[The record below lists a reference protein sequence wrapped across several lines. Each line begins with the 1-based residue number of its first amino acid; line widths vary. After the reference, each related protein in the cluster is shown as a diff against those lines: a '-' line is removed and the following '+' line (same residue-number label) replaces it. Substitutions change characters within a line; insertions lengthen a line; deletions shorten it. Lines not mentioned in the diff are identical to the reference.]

1 MIPPLPFRRG
11 EGRGEGSFCVVYP
24 TVPSVIK
31 RPSFLRIFYR
41 RSAGLGP
48 ALLVCFLS
56 GTARVQASPAVLDP
70 NLQLRLV
77 MYTTNSSGA
86 PSIRIARDPR
96 NDQLY
101 YLKENGD
108 IFLLNLEPGSGST
121 STRAYSAADHGI
133 SGSALGL
140 AIGPDGTI
148 YIVGNTTTNSGNST
162 FATVMK
168 GVPAPHGMRAWS
180 VLAQTEPYPRSRT
193 AFDHLMSG
201 LAVSPDGQFLYLNS
215 GSRTDHGEV
224 ESTGGLYPNLRET
237 GLTAKVFRLPA
248 NGSNLFLTNDL
259 NALRSAGYVFA
270 EGYA

>member
-11 EGRGEGSFCVVYP
+11 EGRGEGSLGVVYP

-41 RSAGLGP
+41 RIAGLGP

-108 IFLLNLEPGSGST
+108 IFLLNPRARQWLDQHPCVQRRRPRHLGKCLGPGHRSGRDHIYCRKHDHQLRQQHVRHGNERCAGSSWDARLVSAGPNRALPAQPHGVRPPDERSGREPGRSISLPQQRLADRSWRGRIDRRSLPEPERN
-121 STRAYSAADHGI
+121 RAYGQ
-133 SGSALGL
+133 GL
-140 AIGPDGTI
+140 P
-148 YIVGNTTTNSGNST
+148 
-162 FATVMK
+162 
-168 GVPAPHGMRAWS
+168 PAG
-180 VLAQTEPYPRSRT
+180 
-193 AFDHLMSG
+193 
-201 LAVSPDGQFLYLNS
+201 
-215 GSRTDHGEV
+215 
-224 ESTGGLYPNLRET
+224 
-237 GLTAKVFRLPA
+237 
-248 NGSNLFLTNDL
+248 
-259 NALRSAGYVFA
+259 
-270 EGYA
+270 